1 MRFRKLLLCR
11 GKTFLALLRDR
22 QELLMV
28 FQMLQ
33 GSLQAMIFLS
43 DLFQT
48 VKLFLILFDE
58 GAEFRERIDLVMGHP
73 CKDFPQKLH
82 VIHTGFFL
90 RRMAPAGTSL
100 LADRIVFRH
109 II

>member
-33 GSLQAMIFLS
+33 GSFQTMIFLS
-43 DLFQT
+43 DLFQP
-48 VKLFLILFDE
+48 VELILISFDE
-58 GAEFRERIDLVMGHP
+58 SAEF
-73 CKDFPQKLH
+73 
-82 VIHTGFFL
+82 
-90 RRMAPAGTSL
+90 
-100 LADRIVFRH
+100 
-109 II
+109 